1 VTLDLRLKTKM
12 DDSTKERLDEPTF
25 DADMEELKQQWTL
38 EQLELSKRVSEV
50 DNLLDGGTNINLFG
64 GLDISF
70 IEGDSVNACACYVVI
85 DKDFKVVYQDVS
97 MVKLTAPYIPSF
109 LGFRE
114 ADILSEM
121 VSRQKSKEP
130 SVTPEVLMVD
140 GNGLLHPRCCGTACH
155 VGLATGLPTIGV
167 AKNLHL
173 IEDLGLEGGRGEA
186 ARRLKESFKG
196 VQEVGHQLPLLTQK
210 GRLLGAAVKT
220 SRESKNP
227 VFVSVGSNLSLKTA
241 VNLVTS
247 MSRHRIPEPIRQA
260 DFLSREYLR
269 LHHPSPRQVQ
279 AVRLQGQTR
288 KQQEQGRHFKN

>member
-1 VTLDLRLKTKM
+1 M
-12 DDSTKERLDEPTF
+12 DMSTENSLDESLG
-25 DADMEELKQQWTL
+25 DANLEELKEQWTL
-38 EQLELSKRVSEV
+38 KQLELSKQVSEV
-50 DNLLDGGTNINLFG
+50 DGSLTGATDGNLFG

-114 ADILSEM
+114 ADILSQM
-121 VSRQKSKEP
+121 VSQQKLKEP
-130 SVTPEVLMVD
+130 TLTPGVLMVD

-155 VGLATGLPTIGV
+155 VGLATGLPTVGV

-173 IEDLGLEGGRGEA
+173 IENLGLEGERGEA

-196 VQEVGHQLPLLTQK
+196 VQKVGHQVPLVTQK
-210 GRLLGAAVKT
+210 GRVLGAAVKT
-220 SRESKNP
+220 SLESKNP
-227 VFVSVGSNLSLKTA
+227 IFVSVGSGLSLKTA
-241 VNLVTS
+241 VSLVTS

-269 LHHPSPRQVQ
+269 LHHPSPRQIQ
-279 AVRLQGQTR
+279 AVRKQGQT
-288 KQQEQGRHFKN
+288 KAQQAKENCEH

>member
-1 VTLDLRLKTKM
+1 M
-12 DDSTKERLDEPTF
+12 DESTKDSLNESLC
-25 DADMEELKQQWTL
+25 DANLEELKEQWTL
-38 EQLELSKRVSEV
+38 KQLELSKQVSEV
-50 DNLLDGGTNINLFG
+50 DESLTSSSDGNLFG

-70 IEGDSVNACACYVVI
+70 IEGDLVNACACYVVI

-114 ADILSEM
+114 ADILSQM
-121 VSRQKSKEP
+121 VSQQKSKEP
-130 SVTPEVLMVD
+130 AATPGVLMVD

-155 VGLATGLPTIGV
+155 VGLATGLPTVGV

-173 IEDLGLEGGRGEA
+173 IEDLGLEGERGEA

-196 VQEVGHQLPLLTQK
+196 VQAVGHQLPLVTQK
-210 GRLLGAAVKT
+210 GRVLGAAVKT
-220 SRESKNP
+220 SLESKNP
-227 VFVSVGSNLSLKTA
+227 IYVSVGSGLSLKTA
-241 VNLVTS
+241 VSLVTS

-269 LHHPSPRQVQ
+269 LHHPSPRQIQ
-279 AVRLQGQTR
+279 AVRKKGQT
-288 KQQEQGRHFKN
+288 KTQQAKETVILN

>member
-1 VTLDLRLKTKM
+1 M
-12 DDSTKERLDEPTF
+12 DKSIKDHVSDEPLS
-25 DADMEELKQQWTL
+25 DANMEELKQQWTL

-50 DNLLDGGTNINLFG
+50 DDLLNGATNLNLFG

-70 IEGDSVNACACYVVI
+70 IEGDSINACACYVVI
-85 DKDFKVVYQDVS
+85 DEDFKVVYQDVS
-97 MVKLTAPYIPSF
+97 MVKLTVPYIPSF

-114 ADILSEM
+114 ADIFCGM

-130 SVTPEVLMVD
+130 AVTPGVLMVD

-155 VGLATGLPTIGV
+155 VGLAIGLSTVGV

-173 IEDLGLEGGRGEA
+173 IEDLGLEGERGEA

-196 VQEVGHQLPLLTQK
+196 VEEVGHQVPLATQK
-210 GRLLGAAVKT
+210 GRVLGAAVKT
-220 SRESKNP
+220 SLESKNP
-227 VFVSVGSNLSLKTA
+227 IFVSVGSGLSLKTA
-241 VNLVTS
+241 VSLVTK

-269 LHHPSPRQVQ
+269 LNHPSSRQVQ
-279 AVRLQGQTR
+279 AVRQQGQTR
-288 KQQEQGRHFKN
+288 KQREKGSNFDH

>member
-1 VTLDLRLKTKM
+1 M
-12 DDSTKERLDEPTF
+12 DESTKDSLNESLC
-25 DADMEELKQQWTL
+25 DANLEELKEQWTL
-38 EQLELSKRVSEV
+38 KQLELSKQVSEV
-50 DNLLDGGTNINLFG
+50 DESLTSSSDGNLFG

-70 IEGDSVNACACYVVI
+70 IEGDLVNACACYVVI

-114 ADILSEM
+114 ADILSQM
-121 VSRQKSKEP
+121 VSQQKSKEP
-130 SVTPEVLMVD
+130 AATPGVLMVD

-155 VGLATGLPTIGV
+155 VGLATGLPTVGV

-173 IEDLGLEGGRGEA
+173 IEDLGLEEERGEA

-196 VQEVGHQLPLLTQK
+196 VQAVGHQLPLVTQK
-210 GRLLGAAVKT
+210 GRVLGAAVKT
-220 SRESKNP
+220 SLESKNP
-227 VFVSVGSNLSLKTA
+227 IYVSVGSGLSLKTA
-241 VNLVTS
+241 VSLVTS

-269 LHHPSPRQVQ
+269 LHHPSPR
-279 AVRLQGQTR
+279 
-288 KQQEQGRHFKN
+288 